1 MNNIALNILMLCVHI
16 GQYMAVEMNK
26 IQHFTT
32 TSINLTRKNIY
43 PVISLKKKKPA
54 KTGKIN
60 VLGFL
65 KLRVLTFEEEERGV
79 VLWRGI
85 KGTSKI

>member
-1 MNNIALNILMLCVHI
+1 MNNIALNIRILCVHI

-32 TSINLTRKNIY
+32 TSINLTRNNIY
-43 PVISLKKKKPA
+43 PVISLKKNLLKLEKL
-54 KTGKIN
+54 IYW
-60 VLGFL
+60 VFL